1 MPNQVSP
8 SQPRLKTPDE
18 WLAAAEG
25 EKRGRFKIF
34 LGYAP
39 GVGKTFSMLS
49 EAVRRKSRGEDI
61 VIGVVETH
69 GRTRTA
75 ELAAQLEQLPRKQ
88 MEYKGTLFEEMDVD
102 AVLARR
108 PEVVLVDELA
118 HTNIGFDLETGG
130 SFHAKRYQD
139 VLQILE
145 ADIDVLSTLNI
156 QHVESITPRV
166 QSLTGITVR
175 ETVPDWVL
183 DRADE
188 VVLSDLT
195 PEALVQRMSRG
206 DIYPQ
211 ERVERALQNFFR
223 RGNLIALREMALQRV
238 TRAVD
243 RTLDDYVQRKKLSG
257 NWTIAER
264 VAVCISAN
272 PESRDLIARGA
283 RMAEAMG
290 GELYVLH
297 VEMQKEESQTRQ
309 RSLAANLQFAEN
321 VGAKVVRL
329 KGKSVPEVTADYVS
343 KNRITQ
349 AIFGRSAVKGL
360 KKYLYY
366 RALQQFMTDA
376 PHVDL
381 HIVTQQTD

>member
-1 MPNQVSP
+1 MPSP
-8 SQPRLKTPDE
+8 VNPPRTKTPDE
-18 WLAAAEG
+18 WLATAEG
-25 EKRGRFKIF
+25 QKRGRFKVF

-49 EAVRRKSRGEDI
+49 EAVRRRGRGEDI
-61 VIGVVETH
+61 AIGVVETH
-69 GRTRTA
+69 GRPRTA
-75 ELAAQLEQLPRKQ
+75 ELAAQLEQVPRKQ
-88 MEYKGTLFEEMDVD
+88 IEYKGTLFAELDVD
-102 AVLARR
+102 AVLRRR
-108 PEVVLVDELA
+108 PEVVLIDELA
-118 HTNIGFDLETGG
+118 HTNVGFDLETGG
-130 SFHAKRYQD
+130 SLHVKRYQD

-145 ADIDVLSTLNI
+145 AEIDVLSTLNI

-211 ERVERALQNFFR
+211 ERVERALANFFR

-297 VEMQKEESQTRQ
+297 VESEREESGKRRRT
-309 RSLAANLQFAEN
+309 LEANIQFAEN
-321 VGAKVVRL
+321 VGATVVRL
-329 KGKSVPEVTADYVS
+329 KGKNVPEVTAEYVS

-381 HIVTQQTD
+381 HIVTQETD

>member
-1 MPNQVSP
+1 MSSQVDS
-8 SQPRLKTPDE
+8 SKPRVKTPEE
-18 WLAAAEG
+18 WLDTAE
-25 EKRGRFKIF
+25 ERKRGRLKIF

-39 GVGKTFSMLS
+39 GVGKTFMMLG
-49 EAVRRKSRGEDI
+49 EAVRRKSRGTDV

-69 GRTRTA
+69 GRPRTA
-75 ELAAQLEQLPRKQ
+75 ELAAQLEQVPRKK

-102 AVLARR
+102 AILKRH
-108 PEVVLVDELA
+108 PQVVLIDELA
-118 HTNIGFDLETGG
+118 HTNIEG
-130 SFHAKRYQD
+130 SLHTKRYQD

-145 ADIDVLSTLNI
+145 AEIDVLSTINI

-166 QSLTGITVR
+166 QALTGITVR

-188 VVLSDLT
+188 IVLADLT
-195 PEALVQRMSRG
+195 PEALANRMSRG
-206 DIYPQ
+206 DIYPV
-211 ERVERALQNFFR
+211 ERAERALQNFFR

-243 RTLDDYVQRKKLSG
+243 RTLDDYVQRKQLSG

-283 RMAEAMG
+283 RMAEAMC
-290 GELYVLH
+290 GELFVLH
-297 VEMQKEESQTRQ
+297 VEGDREEPEKRR
-309 RSLAANLQFAEN
+309 RSLEANIQFAEN

-329 KGKSVPEVTADYVS
+329 KGKSVPEVTADYVA

-366 RALQQFMTDA
+366 RALQQFMSDA

-381 HIVTQQTD
+381 HIVTQITK

>member
-1 MPNQVSP
+1 MNPT
-8 SQPRLKTPDE
+8 QPHTKTPEE
-18 WLAAAEG
+18 WLAKAEG
-25 EKRGRFKIF
+25 QKRGRFKVF

-61 VIGVVETH
+61 VIGIVETH
-69 GRTRTA
+69 GRVRTA
-75 ELAAQLEQLPRKQ
+75 ELAAQLEQVPRRQ

-102 AVLARR
+102 AILARR
-108 PEVVLVDELA
+108 PEVVLIDELA
-118 HTNIGFDLETGG
+118 HTNIEG
-130 SFHAKRYQD
+130 SIHTKRFQD
-139 VLQILE
+139 VLQLLE
-145 ADIDVLSTLNI
+145 AEIDVLSTLNI

-195 PEALVQRMSRG
+195 PEALATRMSRG
-206 DIYPQ
+206 DIYPL
-211 ERVERALQNFFR
+211 ERAERALQNFFR

-243 RTLDDYVQRKKLSG
+243 RTLDDYVTRKKLSG
-257 NWTIAER
+257 HWQIAER
-264 VAVCISAN
+264 IAVCISAN

-283 RMAEAMG
+283 RMAEAMN
-290 GELYVLH
+290 GEFYVLH
-297 VEMQKEESQTRQ
+297 VETESDMPEARR
-309 RSLAANLQFAEN
+309 RSLEGNIQFAEN
-321 VGAKVVRL
+321 VGARVVRL
-329 KGKSVPEVTADYVS
+329 KGGSVPAVTAEYIA

-349 AIFGRSAVKGL
+349 TIFGRSAVKGW
-360 KKYLYY
+360 KKYMYY
-366 RALQQFMTDA
+366 LALQQFMSDA
-376 PHVDL
+376 PDVDV
-381 HIVTQQTD
+381 HIVTQRAK

>member
-1 MPNQVSP
+1 MNPT
-8 SQPRLKTPDE
+8 QPHTKTPDE
-18 WLAAAEG
+18 WLAEAEG
-25 EKRGRFKIF
+25 QKRGRFKIF

-49 EAVRRKSRGEDI
+49 EAIRRRSRGEDI
-61 VIGVVETH
+61 VIGIVETH

-75 ELAAQLEQLPRKQ
+75 ELASQLEQVPRRSRSNTRARCLKRW
-88 MEYKGTLFEEMDVD
+88 TVD
-102 AVLARR
+102 AILARH
-108 PEVVLVDELA
+108 PEVVLIDELA
-118 HTNIGFDLETGG
+118 HTNVGFDLADRG
-130 SFHAKRYQD
+130 SEHTKRYQD

-145 ADIDVLSTLNI
+145 AEIDVLSTLNI

-188 VVLSDLT
+188 IVLSDLT
-195 PEALVQRMSRG
+195 PEALTTRMRRG

-211 ERVERALQNFFR
+211 ERVERALGNFFR

-243 RTLDDYVQRKKLSG
+243 RTLEDYVERKKLSG
-257 NWTIAER
+257 NWQVAER

-283 RMAEAMG
+283 RMAEAMNAR
-290 GELYVLH
+290 VLRA
-297 VEMQKEESQTRQ
+297 VCGDR
-309 RSLAANLQFAEN
+309 RRAE
-321 VGAKVVRL
+321 
-329 KGKSVPEVTADYVS
+329 
-343 KNRITQ
+343 
-349 AIFGRSAVKGL
+349 
-360 KKYLYY
+360 
-366 RALQQFMTDA
+366 
-376 PHVDL
+376 
-381 HIVTQQTD
+381 

>member
-1 MPNQVSP
+1 MNPG
-8 SQPRLKTPDE
+8 QPHIKTPDE

-25 EKRGRFKIF
+25 QKRGRFKVF

-49 EAVRRKSRGEDI
+49 EAIRRKSRGEDV
-61 VIGVVETH
+61 VIGIVETH
-69 GRTRTA
+69 GRSRTA
-75 ELAAQLEQLPRKQ
+75 ELASQIEVVPRKQ
-88 MEYKGTLFEEMDVD
+88 IEYKGTLFEEMDVD
-102 AVLARR
+102 AILKRR
-108 PEVVLVDELA
+108 PEVVLIDELA
-118 HTNIGFDLETGG
+118 HTNIEG
-130 SFHAKRYQD
+130 SLHTKRFQD
-139 VLQILE
+139 VLQVLE
-145 ADIDVLSTLNI
+145 AEIDVLATLNI

-188 VVLSDLT
+188 VVLADLT
-195 PEALVQRMSRG
+195 PEALVHRMSRG

-243 RTLDDYVQRKKLSG
+243 RTLDDYVTQKKLSG
-257 NWTIAER
+257 HWQIAER

-283 RMAEAMG
+283 RMAEAMN
-290 GELYVLH
+290 GELFVLH
-297 VEMQKEESQTRQ
+297 VESEDDAKDKERQ
-309 RSLAANLQFAEN
+309 RSLDANIQFAEN
-321 VGAKVVRL
+321 VGARVIRL
-329 KGKSVPEVTADYVS
+329 QGRSVPATTAEYIV

-349 AIFGRSAVKGL
+349 VIFGRSAVKGW
-360 KKYLYY
+360 KQYLYY
-366 RALQQFMTDA
+366 HALGQLMSNA
-376 PHVDL
+376 PHVDV
-381 HIVTQQTD
+381 HIVTQMAK

>member
-1 MPNQVSP
+1 MNPEA
-8 SQPRLKTPDE
+8 LHTKTPDE
-18 WLAAAEG
+18 WLAAVEPQ
-25 EKRGRFKIF
+25 KRGRFKVF

-49 EAVRRKSRGEDI
+49 EAIRRKSRGEDV
-61 VIGVVETH
+61 VIGIVETH
-69 GRTRTA
+69 GRARTA
-75 ELAAQLEQLPRKQ
+75 ELMAQLEQVPRKQ

-102 AVLARR
+102 AILARK
-108 PEVVLVDELA
+108 PEVVLIDELA
-118 HTNIGFDLETGG
+118 HTNIEG
-130 SFHAKRYQD
+130 SVHTKRFQD

-195 PEALVQRMSRG
+195 PEALTTRMSRG

-211 ERVERALQNFFR
+211 ERVERALSNFFR

-257 NWTIAER
+257 NWQIAER
-264 VAVCISAN
+264 IAVCISAN

-283 RMAEAMG
+283 RMAEAMD
-290 GELYVLH
+290 GEFYVLYV
-297 VEMQKEESQTRQ
+297 EMETE
-309 RSLAANLQFAEN
+309 LAQSRRGTLDANVQFAEG
-321 VGAKVVRL
+321 VGAHVVRL
-329 KGKSVPEVTADYVS
+329 KGTSVPVATADYIS
-343 KNRITQ
+343 KNKITQ
-349 AIFGRSAVKGL
+349 VILGRSAVKGW

-366 RALQQFMTDA
+366 LALQRFMNDA
-376 PHVDL
+376 PHVDV
-381 HIVTQQTD
+381 HIVTQQAK

>member
-1 MPNQVSP
+1 MP
-8 SQPRLKTPDE
+8 SQTNAAAPRTKTPEE
-18 WLAAAEG
+18 WLASAE
-25 EKRGRFKIF
+25 EKKRGCFKIF

-39 GVGKTFSMLS
+39 GVGKTYSMLG
-49 EAVRRKSRGEDI
+49 EAVRRKSRGTDV
-61 VIGVVETH
+61 VIGIVETH
-69 GRTRTA
+69 GRAKTA
-75 ELAAQLEQLPRKQ
+75 ELAAQLEQVPRRQ
-88 MEYKGTLFEEMDVD
+88 LEYKGTLFDEMDVD
-102 AVLARR
+102 AIIARK
-108 PEVVLVDELA
+108 PEVVLIDELA
-118 HTNIGFDLETGG
+118 HTNIEG
-130 SFHAKRYQD
+130 SEHAKRYQD

-145 ADIDVLSTLNI
+145 AEIDVLSTLNI

-188 VVLSDLT
+188 IVLSDLT
-195 PEALVQRMSRG
+195 PEALANRMSRG

-243 RTLDDYVQRKKLSG
+243 RTLDDYVQRKQLSG

-290 GELYVLH
+290 GELFVLH
-297 VEMQKEESQTRQ
+297 VETGSDLPEKRRRVLE
-309 RSLAANLQFAEN
+309 ANVQFAEN

-329 KGKSVPEVTADYVS
+329 KGKSVPAATAEYVA

-381 HIVTQQTD
+381 HIVTQLAE

>member
-1 MPNQVSP
+1 MNPAA
-8 SQPRLKTPDE
+8 PRPKTPDE
-18 WLAAAEG
+18 WLASVDEQ
-25 EKRGRFKIF
+25 KRGRFKIF

-49 EAVRRKSRGEDI
+49 EALRRKSRGEDV

-69 GRTRTA
+69 GRARTA
-75 ELAAQLEQLPRKQ
+75 ELAEQLEQVPRKQ

-102 AVLARR
+102 AILARR
-108 PEVVLVDELA
+108 PEVVLIDELA
-118 HTNIGFDLETGG
+118 HTNIEG
-130 SFHAKRYQD
+130 SFHTKRFQD

-145 ADIDVLSTLNI
+145 AQIDVLSTLNI

-188 VVLSDLT
+188 IVLSDLT
-195 PEALVQRMSRG
+195 PEALVHRMSRG

-211 ERVERALQNFFR
+211 ERVERALSNFFR

-243 RTLDDYVQRKKLSG
+243 RTLDDYVTRKQLSG
-257 NWTIAER
+257 HWQIAER

-283 RMAEAMG
+283 RMAEAMN
-290 GELYVLH
+290 GEFYVLH
-297 VEMQKEESQTRQ
+297 VEIDSDVPEKVL
-309 RSLAANLQFAEN
+309 RSLEANIQFAEN
-321 VGAKVVRL
+321 VGARVVRL
-329 KGKSVPEVTADYVS
+329 KGRSVPATTAEYVS

-349 AIFGRSAVKGL
+349 VIFGRSAVKGW
-360 KKYLYY
+360 KKYVYY
-366 RALQQFMTDA
+366 HALGKFMSNA
-376 PHVDL
+376 PHVDV
-381 HIVTQQTD
+381 HIVTQTAK

>member
-1 MPNQVSP
+1 
-8 SQPRLKTPDE
+8 
-18 WLAAAEG
+18 
-25 EKRGRFKIF
+25 
-34 LGYAP
+34 
-39 GVGKTFSMLS
+39 MLS

-69 GRTRTA
+69 GRPRTA
-75 ELAAQLEQLPRKQ
+75 ELAAQLEQLPRKR
-88 MEYKGTLFEEMDVD
+88 MDYKGTLFEEMDVD
-102 AVLARR
+102 AILKRH

-118 HTNIGFDLETGG
+118 HTNIEG
-130 SFHAKRYQD
+130 SFHTKRYQD
-139 VLQILE
+139 VLQLLE
-145 ADIDVLSTLNI
+145 AEIDVLSTINI
-156 QHVESITPRV
+156 QHVESVTTRV

-188 VVLSDLT
+188 IVLSDLT

-211 ERVERALQNFFR
+211 ERVERALGNFFR

-264 VAVCISAN
+264 IAVCISAN
-272 PESRDLIARGA
+272 PGSRDLIARGA
-283 RMAEAMG
+283 RMAEAMQ

-297 VEMQKEESQTRQ
+297 VESEREEPEKRR
-309 RSLAANLQFAEN
+309 RSLDANIQFAEN
-321 VGAKVVRL
+321 VGATVVRL
-329 KGKSVPEVTADYVS
+329 KGKSVPEATAEYVS

-349 AIFGRSAVKGL
+349 AMFGRSAVKGL

-381 HIVTQQTD
+381 HIVTQETD

>member
-1 MPNQVSP
+1 MASEQNIAQA
-8 SQPRLKTPDE
+8 RTKTPEE
-18 WLAAAEG
+18 WLAACEG
-25 EKRGRFKIF
+25 QKRGRFKVI

-49 EAVRRKSRGEDI
+49 EAVRRRSRGEDI
-61 VIGVVETH
+61 VIGIVETH
-69 GRTRTA
+69 GRARTA
-75 ELAAQLEQLPRKQ
+75 ELAAQLEQVARKQ
-88 MEYKGTLFEEMDVD
+88 MEYKGTLFEEMDVE
-102 AVLARR
+102 AILKRK

-118 HTNIGFDLETGG
+118 HTNIEG
-130 SFHAKRYQD
+130 SEHTKRYQD

-145 ADIDVLSTLNI
+145 AEIDVLSTLNI
-156 QHVESITPRV
+156 QHVESVTPRV

-188 VVLSDLT
+188 VVLADVT
-195 PEALVQRMSRG
+195 PEALMTRMTRG

-211 ERVERALQNFFR
+211 ERVERALSNFFR

-243 RTLDDYVQRKKLSG
+243 RTLDDYVERKKLSG
-257 NWTIAER
+257 NWQIAER

-272 PESRDLIARGA
+272 PQSRDLIARGA

-290 GELYVLH
+290 GEFYVLYVDTDSTLP
-297 VEMQKEESQTRQ
+297 EKAK
-309 RSLAANLQFAEN
+309 RSLEANIQFAEN

-329 KGKSVPEVTADYVS
+329 RGHSVPAATADYVA

-349 AIFGRSAVKGL
+349 VIFGRSTVKGW

-366 RALQQFMTDA
+366 LALQRFMTDA
-376 PHVDL
+376 PHVDV
-381 HIVTQQTD
+381 HVVTQPDK

>member
-1 MPNQVSP
+1 
-8 SQPRLKTPDE
+8 
-18 WLAAAEG
+18 
-25 EKRGRFKIF
+25 
-34 LGYAP
+34 
-39 GVGKTFSMLS
+39 
-49 EAVRRKSRGEDI
+49 
-61 VIGVVETH
+61 
-69 GRTRTA
+69 
-75 ELAAQLEQLPRKQ
+75 
-88 MEYKGTLFEEMDVD
+88 
-102 AVLARR
+102 
-108 PEVVLVDELA
+108 
-118 HTNIGFDLETGG
+118 
-130 SFHAKRYQD
+130 
-139 VLQILE
+139 
-145 ADIDVLSTLNI
+145 
-156 QHVESITPRV
+156 
-166 QSLTGITVR
+166 
-175 ETVPDWVL
+175 VL

-188 VVLSDLT
+188 IVLSDLT
-195 PEALVQRMSRG
+195 PEALANRMSRG

-243 RTLDDYVQRKKLSG
+243 RTLDDYVQRKQLSG
-257 NWTIAER
+257 NWTISER

-290 GELYVLH
+290 GELFVLH
-297 VEMQKEESQTRQ
+297 VEMEGSDVPEKRKRTLE
-309 RSLAANLQFAEN
+309 ANVQFAEN

-329 KGKSVPEVTADYVS
+329 KGKSVPAATAEYVA

-381 HIVTQQTD
+381 HIVTQIAE

>member
-1 MPNQVSP
+1 MS
-8 SQPRLKTPDE
+8 SAQPHTKTPDE

-25 EKRGRFKIF
+25 QKRGRFKVF

-49 EAVRRKSRGEDI
+49 EAIRRKSRGEDV
-61 VIGVVETH
+61 VIGIVETH
-69 GRTRTA
+69 RRPRTA
-75 ELAAQLEQLPRKQ
+75 ELADQLEAVPRRQ
-88 MEYKGTLFEEMDVD
+88 IEYKGTLFEEMDVE
-102 AVLARR
+102 AILARH
-108 PEVVLVDELA
+108 PQVVLIDELA
-118 HTNIGFDLETGG
+118 HTNVGADLETGG
-130 SFHAKRYQD
+130 SLHTKRFQD
-139 VLQILE
+139 VLEVLE
-145 ADIDVLSTLNI
+145 AQIDVLSTLNV

-188 VVLSDLT
+188 VVLADLT
-195 PEALVQRMSRG
+195 PEALVHRMSRG

-211 ERVERALQNFFR
+211 ERVERALGNFFR

-243 RTLDDYVQRKKLSG
+243 RTLDDYVMQKKLSG
-257 NWTIAER
+257 NWQLSER

-283 RMAEAMG
+283 RMAEAVNA
-290 GELYVLH
+290 EFFVLH
-297 VEMQKEESQTRQ
+297 VEMEAETDQKLK
-309 RSLAANLQFAEN
+309 RSLEANIQFAEN
-321 VGAKVVRL
+321 VGARVVRL
-329 KGKSVPEVTADYVS
+329 KGPSVPAATADYIS

-349 AIFGRSAVKGL
+349 VIFGRSAVKGW
-360 KKYLYY
+360 KQYLYY
-366 RALQQFMTDA
+366 HALGKFMSNA
-376 PHVDL
+376 PHVDV
-381 HIVTQQTD
+381 HIVTQQAK

>member
-1 MPNQVSP
+1 MSTG
-8 SQPRLKTPDE
+8 QPHIKTPDE

-25 EKRGRFKIF
+25 QKRGRFKVF

-49 EAVRRKSRGEDI
+49 EAIRRKSRGEDV
-61 VIGVVETH
+61 VIGIVETH
-69 GRTRTA
+69 GRSRTA
-75 ELAAQLEQLPRKQ
+75 ELASQLEAVPRKLI
-88 MEYKGTLFEEMDVD
+88 EYKGTLFEEMDVD
-102 AVLARR
+102 AILARK
-108 PEVVLVDELA
+108 PEVVLIDELA
-118 HTNIGFDLETGG
+118 HTNIEG
-130 SFHAKRYQD
+130 SLHTKRFQD
-139 VLQILE
+139 VLQVLE
-145 ADIDVLSTLNI
+145 AEIDVLSTLNI

-188 VVLSDLT
+188 VVLADLT
-195 PEALVQRMSRG
+195 PEALVHRMSRG

-243 RTLDDYVQRKKLSG
+243 RTLDDYVTQKKLSG
-257 NWTIAER
+257 HWQIAER

-283 RMAEAMG
+283 RMAEAMN
-290 GELYVLH
+290 GEFFVLH
-297 VEMQKEESQTRQ
+297 VESEDDAKDKERL
-309 RSLAANLQFAEN
+309 RSLEANVQFAEN
-321 VGAKVVRL
+321 VGARVIRL
-329 KGKSVPEVTADYVS
+329 KGRSVPATTAEYIA

-349 AIFGRSAVKGL
+349 VIFGRSAVKGW
-360 KKYLYY
+360 KQYLYY
-366 RALQQFMTDA
+366 HALGQFMSNA
-376 PHVDL
+376 PHVDV
-381 HIVTQQTD
+381 HIVTQTAK

>member
-1 MPNQVSP
+1 MTTEQ
-8 SQPRLKTPDE
+8 RTKTPDE

-25 EKRGRFKIF
+25 QKRGRFKVF

-49 EAVRRKSRGEDI
+49 EAVRRKGRGEDV
-61 VIGVVETH
+61 VIGIVETH
-69 GRTRTA
+69 GRSRTA
-75 ELAAQLEQLPRKQ
+75 ELAAQLEAVPRKQ
-88 MEYKGTLFEEMDVD
+88 IEYKGTLFEEMDVE
-102 AVLARR
+102 AILARH
-108 PEVVLVDELA
+108 PQVVLIDELA
-118 HTNIGFDLETGG
+118 HTNVGADLETGG
-130 SFHAKRYQD
+130 SLHTKRFQD
-139 VLQILE
+139 VLEVLE
-145 ADIDVLSTLNI
+145 AQIDVLSTLNV

-188 VVLSDLT
+188 VVLADLT
-195 PEALVQRMSRG
+195 PEALVHRMSRG

-211 ERVERALQNFFR
+211 ERVERALGNFFR

-243 RTLDDYVQRKKLSG
+243 RTLDDYVMQKKLSG
-257 NWTIAER
+257 NWQLSER

-283 RMAEAMG
+283 RMAEAVNA
-290 GELYVLH
+290 EFFVLH
-297 VEMQKEESQTRQ
+297 VEMEAETDQKLK
-309 RSLAANLQFAEN
+309 RSLEANIQFAEN
-321 VGAKVVRL
+321 VGARVVRL
-329 KGKSVPEVTADYVS
+329 KGPSVPAATADYIS

-349 AIFGRSAVKGL
+349 VIFGRSAVKGW
-360 KKYLYY
+360 KQYLYY
-366 RALQQFMTDA
+366 HALGKFMSNA
-376 PHVDL
+376 PHVDV
-381 HIVTQQTD
+381 HIVTQQAK

>member
-1 MPNQVSP
+1 
-8 SQPRLKTPDE
+8 
-18 WLAAAEG
+18 
-25 EKRGRFKIF
+25 
-34 LGYAP
+34 
-39 GVGKTFSMLS
+39 
-49 EAVRRKSRGEDI
+49 
-61 VIGVVETH
+61 
-69 GRTRTA
+69 
-75 ELAAQLEQLPRKQ
+75 

-102 AVLARR
+102 AIIQRH
-108 PEVVLVDELA
+108 PEVVLIDELA
-118 HTNIGFDLETGG
+118 HTNVEG
-130 SFHAKRYQD
+130 SFHTKRYQD

-145 ADIDVLSTLNI
+145 AEIDVLSTINI
-156 QHVESITPRV
+156 QHVESITPKV
-166 QSLTGITVR
+166 QALTGITVR

-188 VVLSDLT
+188 IVLSDLT
-195 PEALVQRMSRG
+195 PEALVNRMSRG

-211 ERVERALQNFFR
+211 ERVERALANFFR

-243 RTLDDYVQRKKLSG
+243 RTLDDYVQRKQLSG
-257 NWTIAER
+257 NWTLAER

-297 VEMQKEESQTRQ
+297 VEGEREETEKRR
-309 RSLAANLQFAEN
+309 RSLDANIQFAEN
-321 VGAKVVRL
+321 VGATVVRL
-329 KGKSVPEVTADYVS
+329 KGKSVPEVTAEYVA